1 MGYRSDVAI
10 TLYKKDFESLV
21 KEAVGKTNYEL
32 DLIKNATLYENNNAD
47 CNIITMVWNCVKW
60 YDGYDDVD
68 FIMSFI
74 RSNDTQYHFIR
85 IGEEAG
91 DVEEESNDEDWIL
104 CESTYIERYINVE
117 CAGNEVEVE
126 SSVNKILQD
135 EIIMTNETDENIE
148 EVSEA
153 ELFDVISA

>member
-1 MGYRSDVAI
+1 MGYRSDVTI
-10 TLYKKDFESLV
+10 TMYKQDFETLV
-21 KEAVGKTNYEL
+21 RQASEDTNGAL
-32 DLIKNATLYENNNAD
+32 DLIKYATLYNNEASNIVTLYWD
-47 CNIITMVWNCVKW
+47 CIKW
-60 YDGYDDVD
+60 YDGCDEDVN

-74 RSNDTQYHFIR
+74 RSNIQYHFIR
-85 IGEEAG
+85 IDEEAG
-91 DVEEESNDEDWIL
+91 DVEEENNDEHWML

-117 CAGNEVEVE
+117 CAGNEVDVE

-135 EIIMTNETDENIE
+135 EIIMTNEANENIE